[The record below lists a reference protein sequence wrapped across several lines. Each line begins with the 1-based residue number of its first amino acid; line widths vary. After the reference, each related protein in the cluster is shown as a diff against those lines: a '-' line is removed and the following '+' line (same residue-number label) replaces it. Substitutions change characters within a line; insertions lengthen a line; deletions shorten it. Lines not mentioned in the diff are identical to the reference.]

1 MSKKKRIKKGSNSAK
16 ESHFSTE
23 KDGISGAIISDIDRI
38 HKAVLSAMKIDIDMA
53 AKAANVSR
61 ERAEE
66 LSHILEKKGL
76 IKIKYTFFG
85 RQILYAKDFAA
96 K

>member
-1 MSKKKRIKKGSNSAK
+1 MSKKKSPKKRSIPK

-23 KDGISGAIISDIDRI
+23 KDGISGVIISDIDRI
-38 HKAVLSAMKIDIDMA
+38 HKVVSTAMKIDIDKA

-66 LSHILEKKGL
+66 LSHVLEKKGI

-85 RQILYAKDFAA
+85 RQILYAEDLAVK
-96 K
+96 